1 MKSDIRIWHLIIIQL
16 GEGYMKYSAKTK
28 PGMGDP
34 YWYEWSVGQQY
45 IIDMLN
51 SDNNIKC
58 VELQANVKLGLDD
71 VVVTY
76 EGGEKLFV
84 QVKHTRSDNTLT
96 FGDLVSIDNTS
107 EDGSHRYSL
116 LGELAQSWIAE
127 KNNYQKTRVCL
138 STNRKPGIKASSA
151 GKEKEIKRPA
161 LKLFL
166 EELKSKI
173 IYAETFD
180 ELEFPEYEAAWNE
193 WKEQLNYIEKEEDKL
208 LFLKCLEIETNQI
221 GLEEIKEDL
230 LQRLQA
236 VFHTKR
242 NIAEL
247 LLAKLDHALRGWTT
261 SGRNSSCVTIEDVYT
276 ELALDEDMISYNHD
290 LIAAEPF
297 FTSRDTLVDNL
308 EIELKNGN
316 SRVFF
321 CLEFQEQERQI
332 L

>member
-1 MKSDIRIWHLIIIQL
+1 
-16 GEGYMKYSAKTK
+16 MKYSAKTK

-51 SDNNIKC
+51 PDNNIKC

-84 QVKHTRSDNTLT
+84 QVKHTRSNKTLT

-138 STNRKPGIKASSA
+138 STNRKPGIKVSSA

-161 LKLFL
+161 LTLFL

-173 IYAETFD
+173 IYVETFD
-180 ELEFPEYEAAWNE
+180 ELEFPEYEVAWNE
-193 WKEQLNYIEKEEDKL
+193 WKEQLNYIEKAEDKL

-247 LLAKLDHALRGWTT
+247 LLAKLDHALRGWKT
-261 SGRNSSCVTIEDVYT
+261 G
-276 ELALDEDMISYNHD
+276 
-290 LIAAEPF
+290 
-297 FTSRDTLVDNL
+297 
-308 EIELKNGN
+308 
-316 SRVFF
+316 
-321 CLEFQEQERQI
+321 
-332 L
+332 

>member
-51 SDNNIKC
+51 PDNNIKC

-127 KNNYQKTRVCL
+127 KNKYQKTRVCL
-138 STNRKPGIKASSA
+138 STNQKPFWHHFRIQNMFRT
-151 GKEKEIKRPA
+151 I
-161 LKLFL
+161 LK
-166 EELKSKI
+166 
-173 IYAETFD
+173 
-180 ELEFPEYEAAWNE
+180 
-193 WKEQLNYIEKEEDKL
+193 
-208 LFLKCLEIETNQI
+208 
-221 GLEEIKEDL
+221 
-230 LQRLQA
+230 
-236 VFHTKR
+236 
-242 NIAEL
+242 
-247 LLAKLDHALRGWTT
+247 
-261 SGRNSSCVTIEDVYT
+261 
-276 ELALDEDMISYNHD
+276 
-290 LIAAEPF
+290 F
-297 FTSRDTLVDNL
+297 F
-308 EIELKNGN
+308 
-316 SRVFF
+316 
-321 CLEFQEQERQI
+321 
-332 L
+332 

>member
-1 MKSDIRIWHLIIIQL
+1 
-16 GEGYMKYSAKTK
+16 MKYSAKIK

-51 SDNNIKC
+51 PDNNIKC

-84 QVKHTRSDNTLT
+84 QVKHTRSNNTLT

-127 KNNYQKTRVCL
+127 KNNYQKTRLCL
-138 STNRKPGIKASSA
+138 STNRKPGIKVSSA

-161 LKLFL
+161 LK
-166 EELKSKI
+166 
-173 IYAETFD
+173 
-180 ELEFPEYEAAWNE
+180 
-193 WKEQLNYIEKEEDKL
+193 

-236 VFHTKR
+236 VFHTKKYSR
-242 NIAEL
+242 IIVG
-247 LLAKLDHALRGWTT
+247 KTG
-261 SGRNSSCVTIEDVYT
+261 SCIKR
-276 ELALDEDMISYNHD
+276 M
-290 LIAAEPF
+290 
-297 FTSRDTLVDNL
+297 DNL
-308 EIELKNGN
+308 WKNRLDWQVLQKPLLTYNEIPF
-316 SRVFF
+316 SRFKAN
-321 CLEFQEQERQI
+321 LRDSDNQI
-332 L
+332 LGVATDRYKVVQNEDAFAFTDSLLGEGVTYETF